1 MLFFNMQSYDCRP
14 LAHSTG
20 WMCYGRTLSWM
31 TIRSP
36 NGAHWYE
43 NQSLAA
49 DRTSANQGIWLIDI
63 LNSYKVITKLWL
75 FKIFLDKSSLFLK
88 N

>member
-1 MLFFNMQSYDCRP
+1 MQSYDCRL

-31 TIRSP
+31 TLGSP

-43 NQSLAA
+43 NQSLAT
-49 DRTSANQGIWLIDI
+49 DCTSVNQGIWLTYVFKF
-63 LNSYKVITKLWL
+63 LQSYYKTM
-75 FKIFLDKSSLFLK
+75 IFQNIS
-88 N
+88 